1 MATRRLT
8 VIQEPTGEDAV
19 AASRPSWHW
28 VVIGSGMLVSMF
40 LPLAL
45 GALALGRIGFVVR
58 ALGPV
63 RAAGLAAGLAFA
75 LAAARAGYLLARFG
89 PRTQRR
95 HAAYAGL
102 LGAAELW
109 GLVLLSGGFQAA
121 FLGVSTLCMLSAV
134 GAAFCVLGAW
144 LRWRKK
150 SST

>member
-1 MATRRLT
+1 MATRRLP

-19 AASRPSWHW
+19 AASRPAWHW
-28 VVIGSGMLVSMF
+28 VVIGSGMQVSLFM
-40 LPLAL
+40 PLAL
-45 GALALGRIGFVVR
+45 AALALGRIGFVVH
-58 ALGPV
+58 AFGPV
-63 RAAGLAAGLAFA
+63 MAAALAAGIAFA
-75 LAAARAGYLLARFG
+75 LAAALAGYLLARFG

-109 GLVLLSGGFQAA
+109 CLVLLSGGFQAA
-121 FLGVSTLCMLSAV
+121 FLGVSTLCMLSAL

-150 SST
+150 SGS